1 MPSVFWLAA
10 YNPLLTWA
18 PLTQQAMA
26 NDCWAVT
33 FLFQNTPPV
42 ERGTCSFTYG
52 MGFCLGTQFFCY
64 ELFFLKKCAAATVA
78 KKKKK
83 QKLWK
88 GKRGDELTE
97 TEMQTC
103 FGQAQKSWET
113 LCRWANKN
121 LSCRTERTEFWT
133 NVLLCS
139 LPSHPRSQL
148 NRNSFI
154 PLFHVFA

>member
-83 QKLWK
+83 PETLERKE
-88 GKRGDELTE
+88 RGWTHRNWDAILVLARHRKVEKHSVGGPTKIYHVGQRGQSSELTSFYAA
-97 TEMQTC
+97 C
-103 FGQAQKSWET
+103 QATPAHS
-113 LCRWANKN
+113 
-121 LSCRTERTEFWT
+121 
-133 NVLLCS
+133 
-139 LPSHPRSQL
+139 
-148 NRNSFI
+148 
-154 PLFHVFA
+154 